1 MPDGLELLK
10 RSPLA
15 RNISDEE
22 IGEQENI
29 FKQKLA
35 EATKPRQISMEDAL
49 VSAAIQIAPALI
61 GVAVGGKEGA
71 FHGLQGGAVGGKI
84 YNDMET
90 EDFKRQQQQALAE
103 AQLEQ
108 RELDRLQ
115 SRQIK
120 LEDMDLSL
128 ENQKELADYRAKL
141 DAQRPRGESTTNRLI
156 DLVNGVIFK
165 DKGQGQSTTPQGA
178 PITEG
183 TQATTATGQE
193 SQNQTFSGVGASGI
207 AKEIEAGLT
216 REDAEQVGISGIEEV
231 VDLANKGQGY
241 ENKKLDADIK
251 RVDIKRKLIDIA
263 QKEKEDDWKKQP
275 FEIGQQFLAI
285 PKDTGLKEKPETV
298 LRLTTDYGEAV
309 DALGKLRDIFN
320 DSTFLQRA
328 ATDPDAISAIS
339 AHRATLI
346 ESLARI
352 RATNTESKG
361 SGNETT
367 IKALDKEIVK
377 IDGIWSNLRTA
388 LQSVSPIPGKTQR
401 SELIAQYD
409 KLINSATSRL
419 KGVGLDLITER
430 DLVRKHP
437 EKGWFVLANE
447 ETDEWMPLNI
457 GEGQKTLVDK
467 FVKGQNAR

>member
-22 IGEQENI
+22 IGEQESI

-35 EATKPRQISMEDAL
+35 EATKPRQVSMEDAL

-61 GVAVGGKEGA
+61 GAAVGGKEGA

-90 EDFKRQQQQALAE
+90 EDFKRQQQGTLAE

-108 RELDRLQ
+108 AELNRLQ
-115 SRQIK
+115 SRQTK

-165 DKGQGQSTTPQGA
+165 DKGQSTTLPVA
-178 PITEG
+178 PITEE

-207 AKEIEAGLT
+207 AKEIEAGIT
-216 REDAEQVGISGIEEV
+216 REDAEQLGIGGIKKV
-231 VDLANKGQGY
+231 VDLADKGQGF

-285 PKDTGLKEKPETV
+285 PKDTGLKENPETV

-309 DALGKLRDIFN
+309 DALGKLREIFN

-328 ATDPDAISAIS
+328 VTDPDTISAIS
-339 AHRATLI
+339 ANRATLI

-377 IDGIWSNLRTA
+377 LDGIWSNLKTA

-401 SELIAQYD
+401 SELVAQYD
-409 KLINSATSRL
+409 RLINSATSRL

-447 ETDEWMPLNI
+447 ETDEWMPLDI
-457 GEGQKTLVDK
+457 GEGQKTLVEK